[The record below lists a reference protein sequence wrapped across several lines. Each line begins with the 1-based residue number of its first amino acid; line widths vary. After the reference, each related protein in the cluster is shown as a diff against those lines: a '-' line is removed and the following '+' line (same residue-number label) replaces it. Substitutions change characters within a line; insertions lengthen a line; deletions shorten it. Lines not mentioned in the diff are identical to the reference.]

1 MTIKS
6 SINLAKICANRSGA
20 CMMYLLLVT
29 GGLGKDINWPEFIAT
44 SDFVW
49 TNGLKPDF
57 YDGAFIGDGVQGA
70 MIMRDT
76 LDTNAVRILM
86 GHYNATTHY
95 SIPNLEYCVSRVFAG
110 NIIISP
116 KGVSPLHTMRLNLW
130 DGEASGTITSGDGII
145 VWSAFCERTH
155 NVFVVTVK
163 GRGGEAGAIARVREE
178 WGITPCLYL
187 QNKKPEDYAAYLP
200 PKPKI
205 SRSGELELVTQEM
218 KTRGA
223 HVVASRLVREAGQ
236 ARLFVAIGA
245 ADDADVNQAAANA
258 AKDAVDRVEAA
269 VNEGGAALTR
279 SHRQWWHRYLQSSYL
294 EVPDDP
300 YWQKFWWRQIYK
312 FGSASSE
319 TSDLIIDTQ
328 GPWLWDS
335 GWAAIWWNLN
345 VQLSYY
351 PMFSANKLDA
361 GKSLINGVNRIY
373 KSGALHENA
382 RPNPGITIGRAT
394 TQDGRG
400 SWGNEYGNLPWVLQC
415 YWKYWRYS
423 ADDTIGRT
431 LFPMLKDSAAFLQ
444 SQLQKDTNGVWHM
457 TPSRSPEYS
466 DTLHR
471 DANYALMSTRWVLE
485 TLLAMNTELALN
497 DPQTNVWRETLDHLA
512 AYPTDEHGLRID
524 ADQGFDMSHRHYSHL
539 LAIYPYHTMTPEQGD
554 QERDLIAR
562 SVNRWQDLQGGQAGY
577 TFTGGCAMFA
587 TLGEGDRAL
596 ATLDKLKP
604 RLKPNTM
611 YWEGG
616 GEVVETPLSGVE
628 SIDYLL
634 LQSWG
639 GVIRIFPAVPKRW
652 KNLVF
657 EDFRTEGAFLVSGS
671 FHNGL
676 ISGVKIRSEA
686 GKFCVV
692 VNPWPGQ
699 GLVVTDEQGQVAP
712 TGRQGEVYTFATK
725 QGSSYRL
732 APAGS

>member
-1 MTIKS
+1 MTTKS
-6 SINLAKICANRSGA
+6 FMKLTRVCRKSVGA
-20 CMMYLLLVT
+20 CMAYLLLIT
-29 GGLGKDINWPEFIAT
+29 CGSGKDINWPDFVAS
-44 SDFVW
+44 SDLVW
-49 TNGLKPDF
+49 TNGIKPDF

-76 LDTNAVRILM
+76 VDTNAVRVLM

-95 SIPNLEYCVSRVFAG
+95 AIPNLEYCVSRVFAG

-116 KGVSPLHTMRLNLW
+116 KGESPGHTMRLNLW
-130 DGEASGTITSGDGII
+130 DGEASGTITTANGKIL
-145 VWSAFCERTH
+145 WSAFCERTH

-163 GRGGEAGAIARVREE
+163 GSGSEAGAAARVREE

-187 QNKKPEDYAAYLP
+187 KKANPETFAAYLP
-200 PKPKI
+200 PKPEI
-205 SRSGELELVTQEM
+205 NQSGEMNLVTQKM
-218 KTRGA
+218 KQGGA
-223 HVVASRLVREAGQ
+223 HVVASQLVREEGQ
-236 ARLFVAIGA
+236 TRLFVAIGT
-245 ADDADVNQAAANA
+245 ADDADVNRAADNA
-258 AKDAVDRVEAA
+258 AKDAAGRVAAA
-269 VNEGGAALTR
+269 VKAGGAALTQ
-279 SHRQWWHRYLQSSYL
+279 SHRNWWHNYLQSSYL
-294 EVPDDP
+294 EIPGDP
-300 YWQKFWWRQIYK
+300 YWQKFWWRQLYK

-319 TSDLIIDTQ
+319 NSDLVMDTQ

-351 PMFSANKLDA
+351 PMFSANKLAA

-423 ADDTIGRT
+423 ADDTIGRA

-444 SQLQKDTNGVWHM
+444 SELKPDTNGVWHM
-457 TPSRSPEYS
+457 TASRSPEYS
-466 DTLHR
+466 DTLHP
-471 DANYALMSTRWVLE
+471 DANYALMSTRWVLQ
-485 TLLAMNTELALN
+485 TLLAMNEELKFN
-497 DPQTNVWRETLDHLA
+497 DPQTNDWRNTLEHLA
-512 AYPTDEHGLRID
+512 PYPVDEHGLRID

-539 LAIYPYHTMTPEQGD
+539 LAIYPYHILTPEQGD
-554 QERDLIAR
+554 QARELLVR
-562 SVNRWQDLQGGQAGY
+562 SVNRWQDLKGGQAGY
-577 TFTGGCAMFA
+577 TFTGGCAMLA

-604 RLKPNTM
+604 LLKPNTM

-639 GVIRIFPAVPKRW
+639 GGIRIFPAMPQRW
-652 KNLVF
+652 KDATFHDL
-657 EDFRTEGAFLVSGS
+657 RAEGAFLVSGS
-671 FHNGL
+671 MHD
-676 ISGVKIRSEA
+676 GVIQNVSIRSEA
-686 GKFCVV
+686 GKTCVV
-692 VNPWPGQ
+692 LNPWPGRE
-699 GLVVTDEQGQVAP
+699 LSVVDDPGKRVSMSRI
-712 TGRQGEVYTFATK
+712 GKYSSFATTS
-725 QGSSYRL
+725 GTRYWLRPL
-732 APAGS
+732 E